1 MITPIGQRQ
10 ILQTVAAEAVR
21 AAHEGGE
28 HVQREIV
35 RRQLLDQQLAEDQG
49 SVHQVSASENL
60 RLEENAREQKRG
72 GKGRPEGSPRDADG
86 EEVAGQA
93 GPADSTLDFLA

>member
-35 RRQLLDQQLAEDQG
+35 RRQILDQQLAEDQG
-49 SVHQVSASENL
+49 SVHQVSPSENL
-60 RLEENAREQKRG
+60 RLEENAREQRRG
-72 GKGRPEGSPRDADG
+72 GRGRPEGDLRETDG
-86 EEVAGQA
+86 EMAEGQA

>member
-10 ILQTVAAEAVR
+10 ILQTVVAEAVR

-35 RRQLLDQQLAEDQG
+35 RRQIFDQLMAEDQG
-49 SVHQVSASENL
+49 SVHQVSSTENL

-72 GKGRPEGSPRDADG
+72 GRGRPEESPRETDG
-86 EEVAGQA
+86 EEAAGQA